1 MFRTRMAHRLLCL
14 PSGERSKQTCLREEA
29 ASMSQWI
36 LTLLVIGTVTV
47 LAAVLVAWRPMPE
60 TDPPSR

>member
-1 MFRTRMAHRLLCL
+1 MC
-14 PSGERSKQTCLREEA
+14 
-29 ASMSQWI
+29 QWI